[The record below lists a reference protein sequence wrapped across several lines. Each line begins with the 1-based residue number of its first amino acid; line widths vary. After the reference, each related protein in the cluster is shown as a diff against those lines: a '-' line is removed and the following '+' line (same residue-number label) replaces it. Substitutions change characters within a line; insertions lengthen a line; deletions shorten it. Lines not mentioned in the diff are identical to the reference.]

1 MTARKLPHIKA
12 ICKPTCCMIGIIW
25 ATYPYPS
32 TSSSSSDPVFYTK
45 DSTRRRL
52 FLQLKTLYLGNL
64 IYKAFKPDG
73 RYVSYNISA
82 LFLFSFLMIDPS
94 IIAQTYLHRRK
105 HTHTYNLHL
114 YPSHLTPPAPNHS
127 STFKFFI
134 FLNFLHHYLS
144 SIFIHPAHPKTSRR
158 ILSFPRIHHFLAFLP
173 NLRCLFDR
181 GIIAFLPDPSMDAHG
196 RSVLE
201 PSLSFSS
208 RLVFANHNFKGKSR

>member
-1 MTARKLPHIKA
+1 
-12 ICKPTCCMIGIIW
+12 MIGIIW

-105 HTHTYNLHL
+105 HTRITYICIHLIWPLLHPTIVA
-114 YPSHLTPPAPNHS
+114 PSS
-127 STFKFFI
+127 S
-134 FLNFLHHYLS
+134 
-144 SIFIHPAHPKTSRR
+144 
-158 ILSFPRIHHFLAFLP
+158 
-173 NLRCLFDR
+173 
-181 GIIAFLPDPSMDAHG
+181 
-196 RSVLE
+196 
-201 PSLSFSS
+201 SFSS
-208 RLVFANHNFKGKSR
+208 TSYTIICPPSLYTPHILKLLVVIFPFLEFIISLPSFPIYGVCLIGGLLPFFLTHPWTRTVGVFLSPHSPFPPALSSQTTISKENPDKTWRSIGESLSDHLMSIT